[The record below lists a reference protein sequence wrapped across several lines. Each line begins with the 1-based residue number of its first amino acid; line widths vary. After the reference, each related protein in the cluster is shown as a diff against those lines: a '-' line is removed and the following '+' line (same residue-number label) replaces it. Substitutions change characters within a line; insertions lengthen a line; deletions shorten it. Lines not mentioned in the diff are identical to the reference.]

1 MANLLCCLNIH
12 MFKVIITY
20 NYTKG
25 KEKGKD
31 ILAIVLVRLYPLAHC
46 PVQIYP
52 QYTGM
57 SKNLVKI
64 RKSMRECT
72 TRTPS
77 KMYKINKQ
85 K

>member
-12 MFKVIITY
+12 MFKMIITY

-31 ILAIVLVRLYPLAHC
+31 ILAIALVCLYPLAHC
-46 PVQIYP
+46 LVQIYP

-57 SKNLVKI
+57 SKNSVKI
-64 RKSMRECT
+64 RKSTRECT
-72 TRTPS
+72 TRTP
-77 KMYKINKQ
+77 
-85 K
+85 